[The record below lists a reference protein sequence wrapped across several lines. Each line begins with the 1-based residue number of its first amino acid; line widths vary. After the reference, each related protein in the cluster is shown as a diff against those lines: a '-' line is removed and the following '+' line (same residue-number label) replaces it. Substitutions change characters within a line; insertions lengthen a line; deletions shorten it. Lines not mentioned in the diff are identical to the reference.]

1 MNHPARTTD
10 ISTSHEAARHVVDSG
25 LQQHQQAC
33 AIVAVRQNP
42 GLTSAELAAA
52 TGLDRFMLAR
62 RLPEALADGLVF
74 RGEARK
80 CDISG
85 RRACTWF
92 PDAATG
98 NDEPLAA

>member
-10 ISTSHEAARHVVDSG
+10 ISTSHEAARHVVNSG

-42 GLTSAELAAA
+42 GLTSAELAGV

-62 RLPEALADGLVF
+62 RLPEALAEGLVF
-74 RGEARK
+74 RGEPRK
-80 CDISG
+80 CGVSG
-85 RRACTWF
+85 RRACTWLSEL
-92 PDAATG
+92 PAVDHL
-98 NDEPLAA
+98 PLAG